1 MCLVLVSEDERLLCS
16 GGSTDVSFAGARCC
30 LRSSDVRQL
39 ACGVMAAVRAVPT
52 ELLLAASASRDMRI
66 CVEGMKGRLMRAG
79 RCTV

>member
-52 ELLLAASASRDMRI
+52 ELLLASRDMRI